1 MLSFT
6 FAGKNSYTDY
16 GIAIATRPTLP
27 SPKRRVTFME
37 IPGRHSSVRYDEKT
51 YQDIT
56 LVVECALKSRDN
68 LVHQIDAIKGWLFPA
83 GEDDLVFS
91 FQDDRKYL
99 AQVVNAIDFA
109 QVLRYTS
116 LFPIVFS
123 CRPFKYA
130 VDNSLV
136 TLTTSGTVM
145 QNPGSVE
152 SEPII
157 SVYGTGN
164 VNLNINGQLVALY
177 DLEGRMILNTEIQDA
192 YDDSMNNLNPKMAG
206 EFPVLSPGSNTI
218 EWLGTVQKLEIVP
231 NWRWL

>member
-37 IPGRHSSVRYDEKT
+37 IPGRHSSVRYDEGT
-51 YQDIT
+51 YEDIT
-56 LVVECALKSRDN
+56 LVVECSLRSKDN
-68 LVHQIDAIKGWLFPA
+68 LVGQIDALKGWLFPA
-83 GEDDLVFS
+83 GEDDLIFS

-99 AQVVNAIDFA
+99 AQVVNAIDFT
-109 QVLRYTS
+109 QVFRYTS
-116 LFPIVFS
+116 TFPIVFS
-123 CRPFKYA
+123 CRPFKYT
-130 VDNSLV
+130 VDNELV
-136 TLTTSGTVM
+136 TLTTSGTLLE
-145 QNPGSVE
+145 NPGTVKSQ
-152 SEPII
+152 PII

-177 DLEGRMILNTEIQDA
+177 DLEDKIILNSEIQDA
-192 YDDSMNNLNPKMAG
+192 YDDAMTNLNSKMTG

-218 EWLGTVQKLEIVP
+218 EWLGTVQKLDILP

>member
-6 FAGKNSYTDY
+6 FAGKNSYADY
-16 GIAIATRPTLP
+16 GIVVAKRPTLP
-27 SPKRRVTFME
+27 SPKRRVAFME

-51 YQDIT
+51 YEDIT
-56 LVVECALKSRDN
+56 LVVECSLRSRDN
-68 LVHQIDAIKGWLFPA
+68 LVGQIDDLKGWLFPA
-83 GEDDLVFS
+83 GEDDLIFS

-116 LFPIVFS
+116 IFPVVFS
-123 CRPFKYA
+123 CRPFKYT
-130 VDNSLV
+130 VDNGLV
-136 TLTTSGTVM
+136 RLTTSGTLLE
-145 QNPGSVE
+145 NPGTVE
-152 SEPII
+152 SQPII

-177 DLEGRMILNTEIQDA
+177 DLAGKIILNSEIQDA
-192 YDDSMNNLNPKMAG
+192 YDDAMNNLNSKMTG

-218 EWLGTVQKLEIVP
+218 EWLGTVQSLEIVP